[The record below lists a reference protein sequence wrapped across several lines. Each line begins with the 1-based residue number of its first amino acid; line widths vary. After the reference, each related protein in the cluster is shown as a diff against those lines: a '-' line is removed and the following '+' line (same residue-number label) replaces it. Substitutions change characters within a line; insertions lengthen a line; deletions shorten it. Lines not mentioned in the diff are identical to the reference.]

1 MNIKF
6 TCTGELFRVLLISTL
21 IFLTLKKIVLEDL
34 IMKAEASSL
43 YEKQGFS
50 ATQETFGFLELVKL
64 SVGNRR
70 KVE

>member
-1 MNIKF
+1 
-6 TCTGELFRVLLISTL
+6 
-21 IFLTLKKIVLEDL
+21 
-34 IMKAEASSL
+34 MKAEASSS